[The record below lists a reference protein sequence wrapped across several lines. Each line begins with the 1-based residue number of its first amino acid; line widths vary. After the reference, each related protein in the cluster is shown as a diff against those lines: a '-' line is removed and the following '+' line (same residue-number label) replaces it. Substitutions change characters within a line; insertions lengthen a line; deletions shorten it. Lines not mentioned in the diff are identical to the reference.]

1 MPLGPWHSTS
11 DDTGYYT
18 FTYDQMREYARAAI
32 RALSADRGEAVDGR
46 FPAPIRNP
54 EAWPP
59 NYANGYNDALRL
71 ATEEGFARPRASAA
85 PSGVSDAVR
94 DAIQHIRDQYP
105 YDLFPLA
112 GESLACKGA
121 RMARLTCDNIE
132 LEFKRLMEERQP
144 QPGRVVG
151 LHAD

>member
-1 MPLGPWHSTS
+1 M
-11 DDTGYYT
+11 
-18 FTYDQMREYARAAI
+18 
-32 RALSADRGEAVDGR
+32 
-46 FPAPIRNP
+46 
-54 EAWPP
+54 
-59 NYANGYNDALRL
+59 
-71 ATEEGFARPRASAA
+71 
-85 PSGVSDAVR
+85 R

-144 QPGRVVG
+144 QPGRVEGMEYERGFRDGYERRHLEVLG
-151 LHAD
+151 ALV